1 MSALEVAELPSTL
14 KRIERSAF
22 ESCKCLKSVQLPKG
36 LEFIGEKA
44 FFNTKFA
51 DVTVPK

>member
-1 MSALEVAELPSTL
+1 MELPKTL
-14 KRIERSAF
+14 KRIEYSAF
-22 ESCKCLKSVQLPKG
+22 KDCGNLKDILLPDG